1 MTLIRSISR
10 KGFLIACLISSAA
23 FFQTTSDAQEVSEES
38 LLAPNENASEM
49 VDRIVFRDET
59 TDQVLDLLERLTGR
73 SIIRPQALPA
83 ATFTFNSQQ
92 PLTREE
98 AILALESML
107 SINGIGVAPLGELF
121 LKVVPR
127 GELRTEAPEFLMES
141 TLDLVPSGRNVSRM
155 IYLEFLGIDEVQ
167 TQLNMM
173 ISSGSGSIIP
183 FPKANAL
190 LITDTV
196 ANLQAIEE
204 LLQEVDRPFSPQTE
218 TRFFPLK
225 YAGAEELMAQ
235 VQALGGLEGVPELSA
250 RTKLVADQRSNQII
264 VIADRRQMDH
274 FENLIEKLDVPAEL
288 TTHNEVIFLKHA
300 NSVDVASILSQ
311 LAGGSSGGFSS
322 STGGSGRSGGL
333 GGGSSRFGQGGT
345 SSGRGG
351 GFGTG
356 NRGTSGGGFQS
367 GGRGMSRGGSQVP
380 GGVRAQQA
388 TEGGAPAAPP
398 AIPAIP
404 GGPPA
409 IDGATMNELG
419 AAIGESDFSETL
431 SIMPDER
438 TNAII
443 VAGTRQD
450 IKLITDLI
458 EKIDIILA
466 QVRIEAFI
474 VEVTLDKKSARG
486 IDSFGIQIQDG
497 TVSGTVSGPGYTGG
511 GNVGRSDGGFVLGGN
526 IDWAALLT
534 TAESDSN
541 IHVMSV
547 PSIVT
552 THNTEARILVGEQRP
567 IITGTVTSDFSTT
580 STRSQIDYRDIGTE
594 IVVLPLIGSDGT
606 IQLEIEQIVEDVI
619 GEIRI
624 DGNDQPI
631 IGKREANSF
640 ISVAN
645 GETVILGG
653 LQSTSVSEGESR
665 LGILGQL
672 PILGNIFK
680 RESNELVRRELL
692 VFIRPIVLPDPAVA
706 YRDTQEQIDKFSRGP
721 YLRHALEPDVYPD
734 PDAPGHSEE
743 ARALRQQGLQ
753 REAEREAAEANLE
766 NQNEAEEPPF
776 SPETPVI
783 EPESVVEPEPF
794 VEPAPSPV
802 IPEAESDD
810 GAEPENDNGSR
821 RDGPVLR
828 RR

>member
-1 MTLIRSISR
+1 MSLIQSISR
-10 KGFLIACLISSAA
+10 KTSVAACLIIFASVFVPSAG
-23 FFQTTSDAQEVSEES
+23 AQELSEES

-127 GELRTEAPEFLMES
+127 GELRTEAPEFLMGS
-141 TLDLVPSGRNVSRM
+141 TLDLIPSGRNVSRM

-190 LITDTV
+190 LITDTI

-204 LLQEVDRPFSPQTE
+204 LLHEVDRPFSPHTE

-225 YAGAEELMAQ
+225 YAAAEELMSQ
-235 VQALGGLEGVPELSA
+235 VQALGGLEGVPELSG
-250 RTKLVADQRSNQII
+250 RTKLVADGRSNQLI
-264 VIADRRQMDH
+264 VIADRRQMEH
-274 FENLIEKLDVPAEL
+274 FQDLIEKLDVPAEL

-311 LAGGSSGGFSS
+311 LAGGSSGGFRASTGGSGGSS
-322 STGGSGRSGGL
+322 GGLGGSNRLGGGGGSGRSGGFQ
-333 GGGSSRFGQGGT
+333 S
-345 SSGRGG
+345 
-351 GFGTG
+351 G
-356 NRGTSGGGFQS
+356 NRGMSGGGFQS
-367 GGRGMSRGGSQVP
+367 GNRGTSRGGGSQVP
-380 GGVRAQQA
+380 QIPGVRAQQTA
-388 TEGGAPAAPP
+388 EGGAPPAVPTLPP
-398 AIPAIP
+398 IP
-404 GGPPA
+404 GA
-409 IDGATMNELG
+409 TGAGGSTLNEG
-419 AAIGESDFSETL
+419 AAVGESDFSETL

-450 IKLITDLI
+450 ITLITELI

-474 VEVTLDKKSARG
+474 VEVTLDKESVRG
-486 IDSFGIQIQDG
+486 IDRLGIQLSD
-497 TVSGTVSGPGYTGG
+497 SGNLTGQVSGPGFTI
-511 GNVGRSDGGFVLGGN
+511 GRAADTL
-526 IDWAALLT
+526 DWSALFTAAET
-534 TAESDSN
+534 DSN
-541 IHVMSV
+541 VRVHSV

-552 THNTEARILVGEQRP
+552 THNREARILVGEQRP

-594 IVVLPLIGSDGT
+594 ILVLPLIGSDGT
-606 IQLEIEQIVEDVI
+606 IQLEIEQLVEDVI
-619 GEIRI
+619 GEITI

-653 LQSTSVSEGESR
+653 LQSTSVSETESR
-665 LGILGQL
+665 LGILGQV
-672 PILGNIFK
+672 PILGSIFK
-680 RESNELVRRELL
+680 KRGNTLIRRELL
-692 VFIRPIVLPDPAVA
+692 VFIRPTVLPDPAVA
-706 YRDTQEQIDKFSRGP
+706 YLDTQEQIDKFSRAAH
-721 YLRHALEPDVYPD
+721 LRHQINPELYPD
-734 PDAPGHSEE
+734 PDAPGHSED
-743 ARALRQQGLQ
+743 ARELRRQSL
-753 REAEREAAEANLE
+753 EREAARK
-766 NQNEAEEPPF
+766 EAEADAEIELEESLF
-776 SPETPVI
+776 FPETSTIEPETVI
-783 EPESVVEPEPF
+783 EPETFFEPETESLPT
-794 VEPAPSPV
+794 VPETESVNERTTAEDAP
-802 IPEAESDD
+802 E
-810 GAEPENDNGSR
+810 R
-821 RDGPVLR
+821 QQGPVLR